1 MDRGAKNFFYGGLGG
16 DRIMGR
22 EAEDF
27 PLVRGGADHLCG
39 GAGDD
44 ILLASARGA
53 STRVCQSCRPAGGR
67 GGRVRSF

>member
-1 MDRGAKNFFYGGLGG
+1 
-16 DRIMGR
+16 MGR

-53 STRVCQSCRPAGGR
+53 STRVCQACRSAGGR